1 MNKVEEIIE
10 NMITFLLQLAINNQ
24 GVQPEVLVISD
35 TAIALM
41 RPLWNALSLV
51 GFGLTIVFFIVEI
64 NKIYAFEG
72 RDMNIKSF
80 LKPFIKLAFALFVLS
95 KGAEVISTFL
105 NWHNSFVNLIDT
117 AFSAGD
123 LGDMDG
129 NTLTEDLINSMST
142 VAKVVSIIFLCP
154 MFTFGL
160 IMSLVWTFKGYGYQ
174 FEMLYRVGITPIAL
188 ADIYSG
194 VNANAVKWLKGFFGL
209 TLYGVS
215 FMAIPRLGTIV
226 MIDQFTK
233 SIEALCDGS
242 VASII
247 PLITTL
253 CGVLL
258 VPVAELG
265 VLGTIKQMC
274 KEAIG

>member
-1 MNKVEEIIE
+1 MGKVDEII
-10 NMITFLLQLAINNQ
+10 NKMVTFLLELAINNQ
-24 GVQPEVLVISD
+24 GVQPESLHISE
-35 TAIALM
+35 TAIVLI
-41 RPLWNALSLV
+41 RPLWSELSLV
-51 GFGLTIVFFIVEI
+51 GFGLTIVFFVVEI

-80 LKPFIKLAFALFVLS
+80 LKPFLKFAVALYALS
-95 KGAEVISTFL
+95 NATEIISTFL
-105 NWHNSFVNLIDT
+105 NWHNSFVTFVDG

-123 LGDMDG
+123 LGDLDG
-129 NTLTEDLINSMST
+129 NSVAQDLLDSMST
-142 VAKVVSIIFLCP
+142 VTKIISVFFLCP
-154 MFTFGL
+154 TFSFGL
-160 IMSLVWTFKGYGYQ
+160 IMSLVWTYKAYGYQ
-174 FEMLYRVGITPIAL
+174 FELIYRVGITPIAL

-194 VNANAVKWLKGFFGL
+194 MNANAIKWLKGFFGL
-209 TLYGVS
+209 ALYGVS
-215 FMAIPRLGTIV
+215 FMAIPRLGTII

-233 SIEALCDGS
+233 SLDALMDGS

-253 CGVLL
+253 LGALL

-265 VLGTIKQMC
+265 VLSTIKQMC